1 MKKFDLKNLWINRKK
16 EVKERRLKG
25 KSKIKSKERFK
36 RIGLTTKI
44 ALMLLTIILVMT
56 CMNAWIMS
64 SFSKYNN
71 QYNAVLLN
79 IISANHINNDLEKIK
94 KEIKERI
101 IIESRIL
108 ESSYGESLSN
118 AFKNIEDIK
127 NNTVSNS
134 SSTISNT
141 IERNLKGL
149 SENIEKE
156 SKLLDSG
163 QKIEGMEKNRIVKDI
178 SASID
183 SIQYFVKN
191 LILSEVESSDSIRQ
205 SISNSFSTNILAS
218 SVVFVFIIA
227 LIVLFSWRISNN
239 INKAIKEICNKS
251 NLIASG
257 KLNIEEIKINT
268 KDELEDLA
276 SAFNHMVL
284 NLKEIVYKLNDASKK
299 IQSFSNQVA
308 ESSEQNSKA
317 GEEIAGSVQE
327 MYASL
332 EVERNEV
339 EKTVEISN
347 NLHEVSKEIEKYSDQ
362 ILNNANKS
370 VELSLEGNENINE
383 YMNQIRII
391 NTSISDTA
399 TVISDLNK
407 KSVEMSNI
415 LNIISSISSQTNL
428 LSLNAAIEAARV
440 GEAGKGFAVVANEIR
455 ELAEESG
462 NSVKEIGS
470 VISSVQEELAKLN
483 RKMQES
489 LIQLEHGNGIAER
502 TKQAFELIENANKD
516 VNGDAY
522 FITQKLDFLS
532 DKIEGTNKSIHEIQ
546 KTINGNAEVSESIS
560 AAIQQQTAN
569 LEEVTSAIFS
579 LSQLAEELDIMMN
592 NFVI

>member
-1 MKKFDLKNLWINRKK
+1 MRKFDMKNFRIKRQKDVNEKRLK
-16 EVKERRLKG
+16 VKSKG
-25 KSKIKSKERFK
+25 KSKGKLK

-44 ALMLLTIILVMT
+44 ALMLLSIILVMT
-56 CMNAWIMS
+56 GMNAWIMS
-64 SFSKYNN
+64 SFNKYNN
-71 QYNAVLLN
+71 QYNVVLSN
-79 IISANHINNDLEKIK
+79 IISANHINNDLEKVK
-94 KEIKERI
+94 REIKETI
-101 IIESRIL
+101 IIESKIL
-108 ESSYGESLSN
+108 ESSYEESLSD
-118 AFKNIEDIK
+118 AFKNIGNIK
-127 NNTVSNS
+127 NSTVSIS

-141 IERNLKGL
+141 IDRNLKGL
-149 SENIEKE
+149 LEDIEKE
-156 SKLLDSG
+156 SKLLESG
-163 QKIEGMEKNRIVKDI
+163 QKIEGMEKNRMVKDI

-183 SIQYFVKN
+183 GIQYFVKN

-218 SVVFVFIIA
+218 SVVFVCIIV
-227 LIVLFSWRISNN
+227 LIVLFSWRISSN

-276 SAFNHMVL
+276 SAFNHMVQ
-284 NLKEIVYKLNDASKK
+284 NLKEIVHKLNDASKK

-339 EKTVEISN
+339 EKSVEISN
-347 NLHEVSKEIEKYSDQ
+347 NLHEVSKEIEKYSAQ
-362 ILNNANKS
+362 ILDNANKS

-383 YMNQIRII
+383 YMNQMRII

-440 GEAGKGFAVVANEIR
+440 GEAGKGFTVVANEIR
-455 ELAEESG
+455 DLAEESG

-516 VNGDAY
+516 VDEDAQ
-522 FITQKLDFLS
+522 FITQKLNLLS
-532 DKIEGTNKSIHEIQ
+532 NKIEDTNKNIHEIH
-546 KTINGNAEVSESIS
+546 KTINANAEVSESIS

-569 LEEVTSAIFS
+569 LEEVTSAILS
-579 LSQLAEELDIMMN
+579 LSQLAEELDTMMN